1 MRRAIGISIVLLI
14 LLGGLYFIAPTPS
27 ATPYTTPDTGVTWTM
42 DDLVT
47 NSAGTVT
54 GGGGTYVIT
63 DHVFIS
69 PRDTLIIQPGEIIKF
84 DSGVNLTINGTLIA
98 DGAGANM
105 ITFTSNAS
113 IPMEGDWG
121 SIIFEDTSS
130 DANCIINYST
140 IQFSNYGILCE
151 HASPTITNNTITMN
165 YLFGIILNASAPLIE
180 NNTISSSFYGI
191 ACGYPSKPIIKNNQI
206 LDNTISGI
214 FSTASNAEIDG
225 NTISGGMSAIFCA
238 FGSPDIK
245 NNTLSSTAPYSIL
258 GVNVTDINVTDNT
271 FIASQMILFNS
282 SINKMLLVDSTATT
296 VNCTYPIPTLDI
308 DSNSVLIVQNYLH
321 VKVIDGGGAPMQ
333 GAWVNVTD
341 GGETIYSRQTE
352 ADGHLRWI
360 VVTDRMFINSNTAT
374 ENITGISVE
383 NGTMSFTC
391 LTSPDPS
398 DIDMFISHLEIFQG
412 APDYGINLAFGWNLI
427 SIPYIQS
434 DTDVGS
440 VLSSI
445 SGDYNTVQWYNAND
459 DNDHWKHNNSSK
471 PPELNDFDDI
481 DHKIGFWIHITEI
494 NGRLFLYPGTEPLAN
509 QNINLK
515 KGWNMVGYPSLT
527 SYNRTDGLNL
537 LTFDNEIDSIWTYS
551 VGTQKMVQMGES
563 DNFQHGRGY
572 YIHTTTDCV
581 WEVPL

>member
-445 SGDYNTVQWYNAND
+445 SGDYTTVQWYNAND

>member
-1 MRRAIGISIVLLI
+1 MRRAIGISIALLMMMSS
-14 LLGGLYFIAPTPS
+14 LYFIAPTPS

-42 DDLVT
+42 DDMVA
-47 NSAGTVT
+47 NSGGTVT

-69 PRDTLIIQPGEIIKF
+69 PSDTLIIQPGETIKF

-113 IPMEGDWG
+113 IPMPGDWG

-165 YLFGIILNASAPLIE
+165 MLFGIILNASAPLIE
-180 NNTISSSFYGI
+180 NNTISSNWYGI
-191 ACGYPSKPIIKNNQI
+191 ACGYPSKPIIRNNQI
-206 LDNTISGI
+206 LNNFVTGI
-214 FSTASNAEIDG
+214 FSTFSNPEIDG
-225 NTISGGMSAIFCA
+225 NTISGGLSAIFCA
-238 FGSPDIK
+238 LGSPDIK
-245 NNTLSSTAPYSIL
+245 NNTFSSIDPYSVL
-258 GVNVTDINVTDNT
+258 CVNVTDINVTDNT
-271 FIASQMILFNS
+271 FIASEMILFNS

-341 GGETIYSRQTE
+341 GGEQIYSRQTE

-445 SGDYNTVQWYNAND
+445 SGDYDTVQWYNAND
-459 DNDHWKHNNSSK
+459 GNDHWKHNNTSK
-471 PPELNDFDDI
+471 PPKLNDFNDI
-481 DHKIGFWIHITEI
+481 DHTIGFWIHITEI
-494 NGRLFLYPGTEPLAN
+494 NGRLFLYPGSQPIVN

-551 VGTQKMVQMGES
+551 VGTQKMVQMSES

-572 YIHTTTDCV
+572 YIHATTDCV